1 MESYTPSPEFI
12 QASKNWEEKG
22 FLGVTEQDY
31 EAIQGTPE
39 DILLENPGKTLGE
52 LMSDEE
58 VREYIIETRNNI
70 IENKE
75 IPKMQ
80 ELNKDLQKNL
90 DVTIVYLSSIGR
102 MPEDLI

>member
-22 FLGVTEQDY
+22 FLGVTAQDY

-90 DVTIVYLSSIGR
+90 DVTIAYLSSIGR
-102 MPEDLI
+102 MPKDLI